1 VDNNCSKKFW
11 SGKAAHIMIPGLLA
25 ALAVI
30 AIVPRSAIGNDR
42 QENSLVRFDHGIGV
56 DPISNVVVN
65 GTTTTVTPNAVRGIS
80 PAGQIWR
87 IADLDANVATDGHI
101 RVRGRGLLLGG
112 GNGIGTNGGQSV
124 FATLFCGPAGTATAS
139 SSNQLGVAL
148 DSDGDFIIDD
158 VLSQLPPSPCETP
171 VLLIR
176 TTAGTHPWFA
186 AGIEK

>member
-1 VDNNCSKKFW
+1 MNNNCSKKFW

-25 ALAVI
+25 ALAMI

-42 QENSLVRFDHGIGV
+42 QENPLVRFDHGIGV

-65 GTTTTVTPNAVRGIS
+65 GTTTTVTPNVVRGIS

-87 IADLDANVATDGHI
+87 IADLDANVTTDGHI

-148 DSDGDFIIDD
+148 DSDGDFTIDD
-158 VLSQLPPSPCETP
+158 VLSPLPPSSCETP

-176 TTAGTHPWFA
+176 TAAGAHPWFA